1 MKRKFISPSHS
12 SHIPDSFTPYLSTF
26 SPAEISPSFINP
38 SFPPSIDIRA
48 SITRSL
54 TDDRPTPRPRGTGKL
69 LSSTQ
74 GVGLA
79 LLRLEHVDGASR
91 GELRLGFEF
100 EEGNGAEEMVTRK
113 WGVTSWWPDWWP
125 TRVEAG

>member
-1 MKRKFISPSHS
+1 MEVSPSH
-12 SHIPDSFTPYLSTF
+12 TK
-26 SPAEISPSFINP
+26 P

-48 SITRSL
+48 SIIRSS

-79 LLRLEHVDGASR
+79 LLRLEHVEGAAS
-91 GELRLGFEF
+91 GELRFGFEF
-100 EEGNGAEEMVTRK
+100 EEEGEGEEKVKRS

-125 TRVEAG
+125 ERPSEE

>member
-1 MKRKFISPSHS
+1 MKRKFISPFQFVSHPRFIYS
-12 SHIPDSFTPYLSTF
+12 LPFHI
-26 SPAEISPSFINP
+26 SPVEISPSCIKS
-38 SFPPSIDIRA
+38 SFPPSIEIRA
-48 SITRSL
+48 SIARSS

-91 GELRLGFEF
+91 GELKLGFEF
-100 EEGNGAEEMVTRK
+100 EERKEAEEMVTRK
-113 WGVTSWWPDWWP
+113 WRVTSWWPDWWP